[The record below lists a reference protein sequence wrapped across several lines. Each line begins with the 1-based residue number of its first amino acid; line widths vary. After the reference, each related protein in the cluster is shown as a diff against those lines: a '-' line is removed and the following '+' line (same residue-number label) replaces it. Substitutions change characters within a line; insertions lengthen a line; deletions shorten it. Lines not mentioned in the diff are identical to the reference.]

1 MTHACNVGPKRCPEE
16 LVSRLPSGS
25 EAVCGAHH
33 SQQLLLHLEEGKEV
47 RGEETVSQVG
57 HLHHHLE
64 GAIFVS
70 LDQKFTHLRGRSR
83 GGEGVMA
90 ASMRGQ
96 CMCRGGWEVG
106 AGLPTSLLALK

>member
-1 MTHACNVGPKRCPEE
+1 MTHACNVGPECCPEE
-16 LVSRLPSGS
+16 LVSRLPSCS

-33 SQQLLLHLEEGKEV
+33 SKQLLLHLKEGKEV

-70 LDQKFTHLRGRSR
+70 LDQKFTHLRGRGR
-83 GGEGVMA
+83 GGERSDGCFNERPVYEWGC
-90 ASMRGQ
+90 GQ
-96 CMCRGGWEVG
+96 
-106 AGLPTSLLALK
+106 PTSLLALK